1 MTAVPPVGLL
11 DRIRN
16 LADTLLVQ
24 SPAQPFL
31 AGRTSSRLVVLAY
44 HDVADEDLFRTHIE
58 YLKSTMRPVSMNQV
72 LTGLRGDTTALPS
85 SAVLITFDDANRT
98 IYDRALPILSSLDV
112 PAVAFV
118 VAGHLD
124 SDRPFWW
131 EEVRQLITRGAH
143 VPEVSPNIDLSLRN
157 LKNMP
162 DPERRR
168 VVRALRRS
176 LPDGRMTVQHLRSP
190 ELSALEAGGVSVG
203 NHTFTHPLLNRC
215 SERRVR
221 SEIERSHR
229 VLVAALGHEPRAF
242 AYPNGNYD
250 PRAAEVI
257 KGLGYE
263 AAFLFDHRVAH
274 FPPEDVFRISRVRVN
289 STTPLN
295 RFKLIMS
302 GLHPALHHAIGR
314 S

>member
-1 MTAVPPVGLL
+1 MT
-11 DRIRN
+11 
-16 LADTLLVQ
+16 
-24 SPAQPFL
+24 
-31 AGRTSSRLVVLAY
+31 VLAY
-44 HDVADEDLFRTHIE
+44 HDVADEELFRTHIE
-58 YLKSTMRPVSMNQV
+58 YLKSTMCPVSMTQ
-72 LTGLRGDTTALPS
+72 LLSGLRGDTTVPS
-85 SAVLITFDDANRT
+85 RAVLITFDDADRT
-98 IYDRALPILSSLDV
+98 IYERALPILLEFDV

-131 EEVRQLITRGAH
+131 EEVSQLISRGAQ
-143 VPEVSPNIDLSLRN
+143 VWGVSADTDLSLRT
-157 LKNMP
+157 LKDMP

-168 VVRALRRS
+168 VVRVLRRS
-176 LPDGRMTVQHLRSP
+176 LPDERMKVANLKSS
-190 ELSALEAGGVSVG
+190 ELSALEAGGISIG
-203 NHTFTHPLLNRC
+203 NHTFTHPILNRC
-215 SERRVR
+215 SARRVR
-221 SEIERSHR
+221 SEITRSHR
-229 VLVAALGHEPRAF
+229 LLFAALGSEPRAF

-250 PRAAEVI
+250 SRAAEAI
-257 KGLGYE
+257 KELGYE

-289 STTPLN
+289 STTPLS